1 MGKYNPP
8 IRDMHFVLH
17 ELLNVE
23 ARFAQMPPY
32 QDLDAATIDQVLIEA
47 GKFCSEILQPLNL
60 SGDRE
65 GCTRESAGEVRTPS
79 GFKEA
84 YRQYMEGGWPALTC
98 SADFGGQALPQA
110 VGNAVT
116 EMMCAAN
123 QAWSAYPILS
133 HGAYNCLHEHASD
146 ELKRSYLPKLVSGE
160 WAGTMCLT
168 EAHCGS
174 DLGLLRT
181 RAEPSEDGSYRI
193 TGTKIFI
200 SGGEHDLT
208 DNILHL
214 VLARMP
220 DAPPGSKG
228 ISLFLVPKFLLDD
241 PGKPTVRNSVQCG
254 AIEEKM
260 GIHGNSTC
268 VMNFDG
274 ARGWLVG
281 EKNKGL
287 NAMFVMMNASRLA
300 VTVQTV
306 GLSDFVYQQ
315 SAAYA
320 KERLQM
326 RSGSGPKFPQYSAD
340 PIIVHPDVRRMLL
353 TQRAYTEGGRALT
366 AWIAV
371 LADEEASHG
380 DRARRA
386 DAAARVALLTPVAKA
401 FLTDNA
407 FESTN
412 LGMQVFG
419 GHGYIVE
426 SGIEQYVRDARISQL
441 YEGTNGIQALDLV
454 NRKVVKDGATAL
466 NRLFDEIEGFAL
478 ACSADVD
485 MAQFSRSLLV
495 ALAQARSVTG
505 IILDGASENPDSV
518 GAAAVHYARVIGH
531 LLLGY
536 LWAQMARIALAQTGS
551 SDRFYSTKL
560 ATARFYFTRLLPEIS
575 YQIEI
580 IGTGPECLMEVDGE
594 SF

>member
-1 MGKYNPP
+1 
-8 IRDMHFVLH
+8 MHFVLH

-23 ARFAQMPPY
+23 AHFAQMPSH
-32 QDLDAATIDQVLIEA
+32 QALDAETVDQVLVEA
-47 GKFCSEILQPLNL
+47 GKFCREILQPVNL
-60 SGDRE
+60 PGDRE
-65 GCTRESAGEVRTPS
+65 GCTRGSNGEVTTPS

-84 YRQYMEGGWPALTC
+84 YRQYREGGWPALTC
-98 SADFGGQALPQA
+98 SADFGGQALPQV

-123 QAWSAYPILS
+123 QAWSGYPVLS
-133 HGAYNCLHEHASD
+133 HGAYNCLLEHGSD
-146 ELKRSYLPKLVSGE
+146 ELQRVYLPKLVSGE
-160 WAGTMCLT
+160 WTGTMCLT
-168 EAHCGS
+168 EAHSGS
-174 DLGLLRT
+174 DLGMLRT
-181 RAEPSEDGSYRI
+181 RAEPADDGSYRI

-208 DNILHL
+208 DNIVHL

-220 DAPPGSKG
+220 DAPSGSKG
-228 ISLFLVPKFLLDD
+228 ISLFLVPKLLLDEHD
-241 PGKPTVRNSVQCG
+241 EPTVRNAVQCG

-300 VTVQTV
+300 VSVQTV

-315 SAAYA
+315 AAEYA
-320 KERLQM
+320 KERVQS
-326 RSGSGPKFPQYSAD
+326 RSTSGPKAPHLAAD

-353 TQRAYTEGGRALT
+353 TQRAYTEGGRALS
-366 AWIAV
+366 AWIAI
-371 LADEEASHG
+371 LSDHQLSDKDAG
-380 DRARRA
+380 QRAHAERL
-386 DAAARVALLTPVAKA
+386 VALMTPVAKA

-426 SGIEQYVRDARISQL
+426 SGIEQYVRDARISPL

-454 NRKVVKDGATAL
+454 SRKVVKDGGECID
-466 NRLFDEIEGFAL
+466 RLFAEIEAFATGCGSNARMEPFAVPLL
-478 ACSADVD
+478 A
-485 MAQFSRSLLV
+485 
-495 ALAQARSVTG
+495 ALEKARKATT
-505 IILDGASENPDSV
+505 IILENSVSDPDAA
-518 GAAAVHYARVIGH
+518 GAAAVHYTRVIGH
-531 LLLGY
+531 LLFAY
-536 LWAQMARIALAQTGS
+536 LWARMARIALTKREHDG
-551 SDRFYSTKL
+551 DFYSTKL
-560 ATARFYFTRLLPEIS
+560 TTARYYFARMLPEID
-575 YQIEI
+575 YQLALVAA
-580 IGTGPECLMEVDGE
+580 GPESLMTPAAE